1 MIIVNNSDIK
11 HFIRERSN
19 LFWYIPADKKEEISH
34 ELLVETIFNYGNL
47 NDLRQLIMIMGIEQL
62 SDIFSGIKG
71 RKKLNYYPEMYNF
84 YSVLINKYAHSNI

>member
-1 MIIVNNSDIK
+1 MNSPDIK
-11 HFIRERSN
+11 AFIHQRSN

-47 NDLRQLIMIMGIEQL
+47 NDVRQLIRIMGIERL

-71 RKKLNYYPEMYNF
+71 RKKLNYYPEMYHF
-84 YSVLINKYAHSNI
+84 YSVLINKYAHSDI